1 MSVLIKNVKVT
12 GSRLDVDLEVP
23 VTRLVPSYV
32 MTFTQEDAKRIGVPW
47 EHFVK
52 TINEVLNEIE
62 VKNEANKVTQNEQ
75 D

>member
-1 MSVLIKNVKVT
+1 
-12 GSRLDVDLEVP
+12 
-23 VTRLVPSYV
+23 